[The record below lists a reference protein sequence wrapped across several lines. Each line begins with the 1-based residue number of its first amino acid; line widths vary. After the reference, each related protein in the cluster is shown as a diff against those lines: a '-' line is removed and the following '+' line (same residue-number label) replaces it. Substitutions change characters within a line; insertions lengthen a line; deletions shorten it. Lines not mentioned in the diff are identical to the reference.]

1 MKLIIIRHGDPD
13 YEIDSLTEKGKIEAE
28 LLSNRLIKIDIDDI
42 YCSPLG
48 RAKRT
53 AKPYIEKVGKDLKIA
68 PWLEEFNYATI
79 DDPENSGNRKQIWDF
94 SQEFYAKNTMLHKN
108 DEWYKTDFIRNSDV
122 KKAYDAVCN
131 GLDEMLASHGYVRKE
146 GYYSAERANHD
157 TVVLFCHLGVEAVLL
172 SHLLF
177 TSPLIFS
184 QGCCPLPTSVT
195 TLVTEERKKGI
206 ALFRCTS
213 LGDLSHLYAANE
225 APAFAARFCEC
236 YEDDTRH

>member
-13 YEIDSLTEKGKIEAE
+13 YEIDSLTPKGKTEAE
-28 LLSNRLIKIDIDDI
+28 LLSQRLQKMTIDDI

-53 AKPYIEKVGKDLKIA
+53 AKPYIEATGKEIKIV
-68 PWLEEFNYATI
+68 PWLEEFNYATVV
-79 DDPENSGNRKQIWDF
+79 DPENPDRRKQIWDF
-94 SQEFYAKNTMLHKN
+94 SQEFYAKTTMLHRV
-108 DEWYKTDFIRNSDV
+108 DEWYKTDFISNSNV

-131 GLDEMLASHGYVRKE
+131 GLDEMLASHGYIRKN
-146 GYYSAERANHD
+146 GYYAVEHGNHD

-195 TLVTEERKKGI
+195 NLVTEERNKGI
-206 ALFRCTS
+206 ALFRCSS
-213 LGDLSHLYAANE
+213 LGDLSHLYSADE
-225 APAFAARFCEC
+225 PPAFATRFCEC
-236 YEDDTRH
+236 YEDNTRH